1 MGCSDHRCVS
11 TLPATPSGVLV
22 WRGRREGE
30 IRRIVEFWRGGLPL
44 GRAFWLWGILGGG
57 IVSLLTTLLALIL
70 LAAGAPA
77 WLAVLVFAAHVPWN
91 LVLLV
96 GVWRSAGRPEA
107 SPAAANLV
115 RLIILV
121 WVVVLSLL

>member
-1 MGCSDHRCVS
+1 MLSR
-11 TLPATPSGVLV
+11 GV
-22 WRGRREGE
+22 GRRAK
-30 IRRIVEFWRGGLPL
+30 IRTIVEFWRGGLPL
-44 GRAFWLWGILGGG
+44 PRAFWLWGILGGG

-70 LAAGAPA
+70 LVAGAPA

-115 RLIILV
+115 RLIMHL
-121 WVVVLSLL
+121 WVVLLSLL